1 MRQGTFLLDATSSQ
15 ARRIAR
21 WSVPEHPFVMLY
33 KAPNA
38 GLTRCG
44 TPYNG
49 IPWGKILSVAF
60 LPSVEVYL
68 AGACASWLGN
78 YGLRLIL

>member
-1 MRQGTFLLDATSSQ
+1 MR
-15 ARRIAR
+15 
-21 WSVPEHPFVMLY
+21 Y